1 MSQSLILVDA
11 LSSACWEKKEKKR
24 KKKEKWPGP
33 FFPGPEARHALLAVL
48 AGIFVAVRCN

>member
-1 MSQSLILVDA
+1 LG
-11 LSSACWEKKEKKR
+11 EERKEK